1 MITII
6 ADENKG
12 IMVDASGRIDTI
24 ATEILGAIQ
33 NLCDDIIKKNGREAG
48 MAFSEAIISAMERTK
63 GMRTEEILKSQ
74 VLKPS
79 EAQEEA
85 QRRILERAKKRNQE
99 ELERA
104 QAVINLWNDIA
115 GGRRNDKNSM

>member
-85 QRRILERAKKRNQE
+85 QRRIIEREKKRNQE

-104 QAVINLWNDIA
+104 KRVMNLWNDIA
-115 GGRRNDKNSM
+115 GGRRNEI